1 VSYHGAGASPPR
13 CYSVHVVSTYTDPE
27 RHRDSADDSPKE
39 DHFVRLDGVTWS
51 DYVRLL
57 AARGDRSAPRISYLE
72 GALEIMS
79 PSFDHEAIRSLIG
92 RLVEAYCLDRDIEIM
107 PVGSWTL
114 KDRRHER
121 GAEPDECY
129 VFGGRRPARPD
140 LAIEVIWTSGGLD
153 KLEIY
158 RALGVGEVWVWRK
171 GKLRVHLLGG
181 GAYRAAAS
189 SRCLPDLDLALLCRF
204 LDRPSVTRAV
214 RDFRAVLETRAAR
227 GRH

>member
-1 VSYHGAGASPPR
+1 MLAEQIAKHEAAPADDHIVVLHGAA
-13 CYSVHVVSTYTDPE
+13 
-27 RHRDSADDSPKE
+27 
-39 DHFVRLDGVTWS
+39 WS
-51 DYVRLL
+51 DYQRVLEL
-57 AARGDRSAPRISYLE
+57 RGDRSVPRLAYVEGELE
-72 GALEIMS
+72 LMS
-79 PSFDHEAIRSLIG
+79 PSRSHEAIKSTIG
-92 RLVEAYCLDRDIEIM
+92 CLVEVWCLERGVEFS
-107 PVGSWTL
+107 PFGSWTL
-114 KDRRHER
+114 EDKSVDR
-121 GAEPDECY
+121 GVEPDECY
-129 VFGGRRPARPD
+129 VFGGRPDPQRPD